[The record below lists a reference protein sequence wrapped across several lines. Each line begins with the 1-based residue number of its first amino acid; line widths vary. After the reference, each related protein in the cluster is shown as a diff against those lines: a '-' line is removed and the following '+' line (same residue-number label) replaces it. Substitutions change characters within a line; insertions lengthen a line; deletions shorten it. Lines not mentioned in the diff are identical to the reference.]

1 MDCEVGAKET
11 EEKKASESERKR
23 ERERERER
31 EKGGRKTG
39 YNFPTQ
45 QQQSAF

>member
-11 EEKKASESERKR
+11 EEKKASECERK
-23 ERERERER
+23 RER